1 MQLPLNYPVR
11 SSELARIRHKIRR
24 GEEPD
29 NPLLI
34 THWLAEEN
42 RGLEPLRAELRQRYE
57 SQFTLLLET
66 VVDELVPAH
75 WRCLCLDNIYLPL
88 QSLKQISDSVQ
99 SDNQI
104 HRLLRELS
112 LHSHYVRHSLRF

>member
-1 MQLPLNYPVR
+1 MQPSIIPDKGGK
-11 SSELARIRHKIRR
+11 LAHLRHKIRR
-24 GEEPD
+24 AEEPD

-34 THWLAEEN
+34 TYWLAYEN
-42 RGLEPLRAELRQRYE
+42 QLVENSREALRQRYE

-75 WRCLCLDNIYLPL
+75 WRCLCLDHIYRPL
-88 QSLKQISDSVQ
+88 QSLKQISDSAR

-104 HRLLRELS
+104 QRLIHELAMQS
-112 LHSHYVRHSLRF
+112 RYVRHSLHF